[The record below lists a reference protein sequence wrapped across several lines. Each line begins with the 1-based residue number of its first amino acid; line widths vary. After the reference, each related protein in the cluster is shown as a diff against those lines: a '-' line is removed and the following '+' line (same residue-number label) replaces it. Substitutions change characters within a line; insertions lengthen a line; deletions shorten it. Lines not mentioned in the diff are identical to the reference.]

1 MTPTWDL
8 VLVIFVGASLVYGF
22 LMGRDRVVVTLLGAY
37 VGLVIANQ
45 WAARALNFV
54 TEQSPFLSDEL
65 ASENLS
71 IFLTKLALF
80 IGTILVIVLMGGFVS
95 SIFTRGNTIIN
106 LVIQLI
112 YSFLSATLIAASI
125 VEFLPEETKVQVIE
139 GSSLIG
145 TLVTY
150 YSWWL
155 ALPVVLIF
163 HLSHLSFYLTLHL
176 GLHHQNRSLYYLL
189 CSSFQPFIFLIISG

>member
-1 MTPTWDL
+1 MVPTWDL

-54 TEQSPFLSDEL
+54 TEQSPILSDEL

-71 IFLTKLALF
+71 IFMTKVALF
-80 IGTILVIVLMGGFVS
+80 IGTILIIVLMGGFVT
-95 SIFTRGNTIIN
+95 SIFARGHVAIN
-106 LVIQLI
+106 LIIQLS

-125 VEFLPEETKVQVIE
+125 IEFLPEETKTQVIE

-155 ALPVVLIF
+155 ALPVLLI
-163 HLSHLSFYLTLHL
+163 LVT
-176 GLHHQNRSLYYLL
+176 G
-189 CSSFQPFIFLIISG
+189 IFSRE